1 MIDEV
6 KYKLYSRLAYLLAQM
21 TEPWMV
27 NAENSRKN
35 LQLSCFVL
43 FTRSREKKTMKQ
55 P

>member
-35 LQLSCFVL
+35 LQLSVL
-43 FTRSREKKTMKQ
+43 YCSLEQGKKD
-55 P
+55 